1 MSSEQMEA
9 LDFRYLLLEY
19 YKKLGIKENELAV
32 LLMLDHLLGQKNYL
46 VTPDLI
52 ATKMNLSAK
61 ELDSLYVGLMSK
73 GFITLETGKKTK
85 ISLKPLRKKLYEAF
99 EDALVKENSIS
110 RNPEKNKEFKRL
122 KEVYEAQL
130 GRSLLPI
137 EANMIGEWIAQDIPE
152 EEIVEALREA
162 LAKGKKTFPD
172 FDKILFQWKAKRD
185 LEVNGVTGN
194 NKDWDEDIEKA
205 MKIAKT
211 KWINDQ

>member
-19 YKKLGIKENELAV
+19 YKKLGLKENELAV

-52 ATKMNLSAK
+52 ATKMNLNEK
-61 ELDSLYVGLMSK
+61 ELDALYVSLMSR
-73 GFITLETGKKTK
+73 GFIVLETGRKTK

-110 RNPEKNKEFKRL
+110 RDSSKSKELKRL
-122 KEVYEAQL
+122 KEVYEVQL
-130 GRSLLPI
+130 GRQLLPI
-137 EANMIGEWIAQDIPE
+137 ETNMIAEWISQEIPE
-152 EEIVEALREA
+152 EEIVEALRKA
-162 LAKGKKTFPD
+162 ISKNKKTFPEI
-172 FDKILFQWKAKRD
+172 DKILFQWKAKRD
-185 LEVNGVTGN
+185 LENNGVTGN

-211 KWINDQ
+211 KWINN

>member
-19 YKKLGIKENELAV
+19 YKKLGLKENELAV

-61 ELDSLYVGLMSK
+61 ELDTIYVGLMSK
-73 GFITLETGKKTK
+73 GFISLETGKKTK

-99 EDALVKENSIS
+99 EEALVKENSIS

-122 KEVYEAQL
+122 KEVFETQL
-130 GRSLLPI
+130 SRTLIPI
-137 EANMIGEWIAQDIPE
+137 EVNMIGEWIAQEIPE

-162 LAKGKKTFPD
+162 MSKGKKGMTD
-172 FDKILFQWKAKRD
+172 IDLILFQYKAKMD
-185 LEVNGVTGN
+185 LEKDGITGS
-194 NKDWDEDIEKA
+194 NKEWDTDLEKA

-211 KWINDQ
+211 KWINN

>member
-19 YKKLGIKENELAV
+19 YKKLGIKENELSV

-61 ELDSLYVGLMSK
+61 ELDGIYVGLMSK

-99 EDALVKENSIS
+99 EDGLVREHAIS
-110 RNPEKNKEFKRL
+110 RNSEKSKEFKRL
-122 KEVYEAQL
+122 KEVFETQL
-130 GRSLLPI
+130 GRPLLPI
-137 EANMIGEWIAQDIPE
+137 EANFIGEWISQEIPE
-152 EEIVEALREA
+152 EEIVEALRGC

-172 FDKILFQWKAKRD
+172 FDKVLFQWKAKKD
-185 LEVNGVTGN
+185 LETNGVTGN

-211 KWINDQ
+211 KWIDD

>member
-19 YKKLGIKENELAV
+19 YKKLGLKENELAV

-52 ATKMNLSAK
+52 ATKMNLSEK
-61 ELDSLYVGLMSK
+61 ELDALYVSLMSR
-73 GFITLETGKKTK
+73 GFIVLETGRKTK

-110 RNPEKNKEFKRL
+110 RDSSKSKELKRL

-130 GRSLLPI
+130 GRQLLPI
-137 EANMIGEWIAQDIPE
+137 ETNMIAEWISQEIPE
-152 EEIVEALREA
+152 EEIVEALRKA
-162 LAKGKKTFPD
+162 ISKYKKTFPEI
-172 FDKILFQWKAKRD
+172 DKILFQWKAKRD
-185 LEVNGVTGN
+185 LENNGVTGN

-211 KWINDQ
+211 KWINN

>member
-19 YKKLGIKENELAV
+19 YKKLGIKESELSV

-61 ELDSLYVGLMSK
+61 ELDTLYVSLMSR
-73 GFITLETGKKTK
+73 GFITLETGRKTK

-99 EDALVKENSIS
+99 EDALVKENAIS
-110 RNPEKNKEFKRL
+110 RNAEKSKEFKRL
-122 KEVYEAQL
+122 KEVYETQL
-130 GRSLLPI
+130 GRQLLPI
-137 EANMIGEWIAQDIPE
+137 ESNMIGEWISQDIPE
-152 EEIVEALREA
+152 EEIVEALREC
-162 LAKGKKTFPD
+162 LSKGKKTFPEID
-172 FDKILFQWKAKRD
+172 RVLFQWKAKKD
-185 LEVNGVTGN
+185 LENNGVTGN

-211 KWINDQ
+211 KWINN

>member
-52 ATKMNLSAK
+52 ATKMNLPVK
-61 ELDSLYVGLMSK
+61 ELDKIYSGLMSK
-73 GFITLETGKKTK
+73 GFITLDTGKKAK

-99 EDALVKENSIS
+99 EDALVKENSVS
-110 RNPEKNKEFKRL
+110 RNADKLKEYKRL
-122 KEVYEAQL
+122 KEVFETQL
-130 GRSLLPI
+130 GRQLLPI
-137 EANMIGEWIAQDIPE
+137 EANFIGEWISQDIPE
-152 EEIVEALREA
+152 EEIVEALRDC
-162 LAKGKKTFPD
+162 LGKGKKTFPD
-172 FDKILFQWKAKRD
+172 FDTSLFEWKAKRD
-185 LEVNGVTGN
+185 LELNGVTGN
-194 NKDWDEDIEKA
+194 NNDWDDDIEKA

-211 KWINDQ
+211 KWIND

>member
-19 YKKLGIKENELAV
+19 YKKLGIKENELSV

-52 ATKMNLSAK
+52 AIKMNLPLK
-61 ELDSLYVGLMSK
+61 ELDQIYVGLMSK
-73 GFITLETGKKTK
+73 GYINLETGKKTK

-99 EDALVKENSIS
+99 EDGLVKENSIS
-110 RNPEKNKEFKRL
+110 RNSEKSKEFKRL
-122 KEVYEAQL
+122 KEVFETQL
-130 GRSLLPI
+130 NRPLLPL
-137 EANMIGEWIAQDIPE
+137 EANLILEWIYQEIPE
-152 EEIVEALREA
+152 EEIVEALRSS

-172 FDKILFQWKAKRD
+172 FDKVLFQWKAKKD

-194 NKDWDEDIEKA
+194 NTDWDQDIEKA

-211 KWINDQ
+211 KWIND

>member
-19 YKKLGIKENELAV
+19 YKKLGLKENELAV

-61 ELDSLYVGLMSK
+61 ELDTIYVGLMSK
-73 GFITLETGKKTK
+73 GFISLETGKKTK

-99 EDALVKENSIS
+99 EEALVKENSIS

-122 KEVYEAQL
+122 KEVFETQL
-130 GRSLLPI
+130 SRTLLPI
-137 EANMIGEWIAQDIPE
+137 EANMIGEWIAQEIPE

-162 LAKGKKTFPD
+162 MSKGKKGMTD
-172 FDKILFQWKAKRD
+172 IDLILFQYKAKMD
-185 LEVNGVTGN
+185 LEKDGITGS
-194 NKDWDEDIEKA
+194 NKEWDTDLEKA

-211 KWINDQ
+211 KWINN

>member
-19 YKKLGIKENELAV
+19 YKKLGIKENELSV

-61 ELDSLYVGLMSK
+61 ELDALYVSLMSR
-73 GFITLETGKKTK
+73 GFITLETGRKTK

-99 EDALVKENSIS
+99 EDALVKENAIS
-110 RNPEKNKEFKRL
+110 RNPEKSKELKRL
-122 KEVYEAQL
+122 KEVYETQL
-130 GRSLLPI
+130 ARPLLPI
-137 EANMIGEWIAQDIPE
+137 ETNMISEWISQDIAE
-152 EEIVEALREA
+152 EEIVEALREC
-162 LAKGKKTFPD
+162 LSKGKKTFPEI
-172 FDKILFQWKAKRD
+172 DKVLFQWKAKKD
-185 LEVNGVTGN
+185 LENNGVTGN
-194 NKDWDEDIEKA
+194 NKDWDQDIEKA

-211 KWINDQ
+211 KWINN

>member
-1 MSSEQMEA
+1 MSGEQMEA

-19 YKKLGIKENELAV
+19 YKKLGIKENELSV

-52 ATKMNLSAK
+52 ATKMNFNAK
-61 ELDSLYVGLMSK
+61 ELDALYVSLMSR
-73 GFITLETGKKTK
+73 GFITLETGRKTK

-99 EDALVKENSIS
+99 EDALVKENQIS
-110 RNPEKNKEFKRL
+110 RNPEKSKEFKRL

-130 GRSLLPI
+130 ARPLLPI
-137 EANMIGEWIAQDIPE
+137 ETNMIGEWISQDIPE
-152 EEIVEALREA
+152 EEIVEALREC
-162 LAKGKKTFPD
+162 LSKGKKTFPEI
-172 FDKILFQWKAKRD
+172 DKVLFQWKAKKD
-185 LEVNGVTGN
+185 LENNGVTGN

-211 KWINDQ
+211 KWINN

>member
-9 LDFRYLLLEY
+9 LDFRYLLIEY
-19 YKKLGIKENELAV
+19 YKKLGLKENELAV

-61 ELDSLYVGLMSK
+61 ELDTIYVGLMSK
-73 GFITLETGKKTK
+73 GFISLETGKKTK

-99 EDALVKENSIS
+99 EEALVKENSIS

-122 KEVYEAQL
+122 KEVFETQL
-130 GRSLLPI
+130 SRTLLPI
-137 EANMIGEWIAQDIPE
+137 EANMIGEWIAQEIPE

-162 LAKGKKTFPD
+162 MSKGKKGMTD
-172 FDKILFQWKAKRD
+172 IDLILFQYKAKMD
-185 LEVNGVTGN
+185 LEKDGITGS
-194 NKDWDEDIEKA
+194 NKEWDTDLEKA

-211 KWINDQ
+211 KWINN

>member
-9 LDFRYLLLEY
+9 LDFRYLLIEY
-19 YKKLGIKENELAV
+19 YKKLGLKENELAV

-61 ELDSLYVGLMSK
+61 ELDTIYVGLMSK
-73 GFITLETGKKTK
+73 GFISLETGKKTK

-99 EDALVKENSIS
+99 EEALVKENSIS

-122 KEVYEAQL
+122 KEVFETQL
-130 GRSLLPI
+130 NRTLLPI
-137 EANMIGEWIAQDIPE
+137 EANMIGEWIAQEIPE

-162 LAKGKKTFPD
+162 MSKGKKAMTD
-172 FDKILFQWKAKRD
+172 IDLILFQYKAKMD
-185 LEVNGVTGN
+185 LEKDGITGS
-194 NKDWDEDIEKA
+194 NKEWDTDLEKA

-211 KWINDQ
+211 KWINN

>member
-52 ATKMNLSAK
+52 AMKMNLPLK
-61 ELDSLYVGLMSK
+61 ELDKIYVGLMSK
-73 GFITLETGKKTK
+73 GYITLDTGKKTK

-110 RNPEKNKEFKRL
+110 RNNEKSKEFKRL
-122 KEVYEAQL
+122 KEVFEVQL
-130 GRSLLPI
+130 NRPLLPI
-137 EANMIGEWIAQDIPE
+137 EANLIAEWIGQDIPE
-152 EEIVEALREA
+152 EEIVEALRSS

-172 FDKILFQWKAKRD
+172 FDRVLFEWKAKHD

-194 NKDWDEDIEKA
+194 NTDWDQDIEKA

-211 KWINDQ
+211 KWIND